1 LSFYLCALPLFINR
15 VMIRIFIFLLINVL
29 LFSCKDD
36 SGKSTKAEDIESQ
49 KIEAL
54 KKETNAKNKSTAKD
68 GHNDHDHAEKPEMI
82 ENNSRVRVPVEKIK
96 KQSPPSY
103 TTPEDNPSKTKGE
116 MQQEFQK
123 GMQSA
128 RFTLPEPCGL
138 LSDGFI
144 ANVIGVEKDAITLK
158 DGSNPATPY
167 ARSCFFRWDH
177 RGTPNSGVL
186 IQVQSNPVPNEFPD
200 WAPYYLQAKRNQG
213 EKSPDG
219 SLVFKYKDFDK
230 MGVDGAYSYDL
241 HRYLW
246 RDAKNYVYMVA
257 FNLPATES
265 EEVEWARKL
274 GAELMKN
281 ANL

>member
-1 LSFYLCALPLFINR
+1 MNRILAFLF
-15 VMIRIFIFLLINVL
+15 VSTL
-29 LFSCKDD
+29 LFSCKNDTA
-36 SGKSTKAEDIESQ
+36 SGTLSEEAEAKKIES
-49 KIEAL
+49 L
-54 KKETNAKNKSTAKD
+54 KKVTNAKH
-68 GHNDHDHAEKPEMI
+68 GHDHTVGQNDHTHAEKPESI
-82 ENNSRVRVPVEKIK
+82 ENNSRVAVPVEKIK
-96 KQSPPSY
+96 KQSPPTY
-103 TTPEDNPSKTKGE
+103 TNPNTINSKSKGE
-116 MQQEFQK
+116 MQSEFKK

-128 RFTLPEPCGL
+128 RFDLPEPCGL
-138 LSDGFI
+138 LSDAFI

-158 DGSNPATPY
+158 DGSNAATPY

-177 RGTPNSGVL
+177 LGTPNSGVL

-219 SLVFKYKDFDK
+219 SLVFKYKDFDN
-230 MGVDGAYSYDL
+230 MGVDGAYSHDL

-265 EEVEWARKL
+265 EEIQWARKL